1 MIVDGILPFARK
13 LIQSHIDEHSI
24 VVDATCGNGNDTLF
38 LANQVR
44 NGQVYAFDIQAEAI
58 LNTKVKTQEFNNIH
72 YFQLGHEH
80 AASIINNDHPFIDAT
95 IFNLGYLPKG
105 DKQIT
110 TNSHTTIE
118 AIQTLFNITK
128 KDGIIVLVVYPG
140 HPEGQIES
148 NEVNEFVKS
157 IDQQDAHVLHY
168 QFINQK
174 NNPPYIIAIEK
185 RN

>member
-13 LIQSHIDEHSI
+13 LISSHIDSNSI

-38 LANQVR
+38 LANEVT
-44 NGQVYAFDIQAEAI
+44 NGQVYAFDIQEEAI
-58 LNTKVKTQEFNNIH
+58 NSTKEKTNNYQNIH
-72 YFQLGHEH
+72 YYQTGHEN
-80 AASIINNDHPFIDAT
+80 AASIITKQHKLIDAS

-105 DKQIT
+105 DKHIT
-110 TNSHTTIE
+110 TNAHTTIT
-118 AIQTLFNITK
+118 AIKTLFDITK
-128 KDGIIVLVVYPG
+128 KGGIIVLVVYPG

-148 NEVNEFVKS
+148 NEVNTFVKN
-157 IDQQDAHVLHY
+157 IKQEEAHVLQY

-185 RN
+185 R